1 MKFLS
6 LIVAIYFFSLD
17 VASKEIKVVTEYLSP
32 FQIKNADGTLGGF
45 STQVIKEI
53 FKLTKDKA
61 HISVMPWA
69 RAYKIAQ
76 SEENVLIYSIAR
88 TKLREKNFNW
98 IGSLLSENYYF
109 WGLKERF
116 NKAQYSIIEL
126 RQLNVATI
134 RNTNRHEYL
143 INSNFTNIHEL
154 IYEEQQLNML
164 HEHRTELI
172 LEAELTLFEIARKQK
187 FDTNTM
193 KKIAE
198 IEELSAELSI
208 AFSNNSKPQLV
219 KKYKEAFNQL
229 RQNGTLERLKK
240 KWHIPLN

>member
-1 MKFLS
+1 
-6 LIVAIYFFSLD
+6 
-17 VASKEIKVVTEYLSP
+17 
-32 FQIKNADGTLGGF
+32 
-45 STQVIKEI
+45 
-53 FKLTKDKA
+53 
-61 HISVMPWA
+61 
-69 RAYKIAQ
+69 
-76 SEENVLIYSIAR
+76 
-88 TKLREKNFNW
+88 
-98 IGSLLSENYYF
+98 
-109 WGLKERF
+109 
-116 NKAQYSIIEL
+116 
-126 RQLNVATI
+126 
-134 RNTNRHEYL
+134 
-143 INSNFTNIHEL
+143 
-154 IYEEQQLNML
+154 ML

-219 KKYKEAFNQL
+219 QKYKEAFNQL